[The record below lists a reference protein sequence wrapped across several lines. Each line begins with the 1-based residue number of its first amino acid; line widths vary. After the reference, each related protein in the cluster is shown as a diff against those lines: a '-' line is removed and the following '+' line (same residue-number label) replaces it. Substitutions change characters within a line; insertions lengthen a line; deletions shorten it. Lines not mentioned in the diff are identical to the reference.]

1 MLNNNLTKSLFAAA
15 LVLTLGAASGAQ
27 AKDIVKQ
34 ARANDV
40 ADKYVLTDE
49 GTLYR
54 TVNGRRCD
62 VTTNV
67 DNFKISQHPNDRAMV
82 YFKKNGDL
90 YVLGRSTPS
99 YGCPK
104 ANTKVLME
112 NVKKYSVTSNT
123 QTTIVNVALSK
134 SGKFV
139 AWDNVAPVLTTPYDV
154 IADDYQMNQNFGADG
169 KPFSSYVAFVHTA
182 RGGAIMKVKGINPE
196 GSKWDTSRYYTSI
209 RDFKEAN
216 GLAAELE

>member
-1 MLNNNLTKSLFAAA
+1 MLNIRLTKSLFATA
-15 LVLTLGAASGAQ
+15 LVLALSAASGAQ
-27 AKDIVKQ
+27 AKDIVKK

-40 ADKYVLTDE
+40 ADTYVLTDE

-90 YVLGRSTPS
+90 YVLGRSAPS
-99 YGCPK
+99 YSCPK

-123 QTTIVNVALSK
+123 QTTIVNAALSK

-139 AWDNVAPVLTTPYDV
+139 AWDNVAPVLTV
-154 IADDYQMNQNFGADG
+154 SGADDYQMNQNFGAEG
-169 KPFSSYVAFVHTA
+169 KPFSSYVAFVHSD
-182 RGGAIMKVKGINPE
+182 RGGSVMKVKGITPSA
-196 GSKWDTSRYYTSI
+196 SKWDSSRYYSSI

-216 GLAAELE
+216 GLAADLE